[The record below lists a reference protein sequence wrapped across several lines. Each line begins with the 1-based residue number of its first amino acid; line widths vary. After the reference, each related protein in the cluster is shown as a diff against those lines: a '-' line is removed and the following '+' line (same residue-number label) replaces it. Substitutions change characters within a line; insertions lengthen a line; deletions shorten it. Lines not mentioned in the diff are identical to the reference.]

1 MQSEK
6 YEIDDG
12 ENEIE
17 SNDTSFGRGAWVCGG
32 ETWQARARVSTS
44 EVVGRLTLVLRFA
57 PMCGAWRSTEAR
69 LRVGEALAPSV
80 VKQVFSNIRPGG
92 GNRPG

>member
-44 EVVGRLTLVLRFA
+44 EVVG
-57 PMCGAWRSTEAR
+57 GAMGSSWT
-69 LRVGEALAPSV
+69 
-80 VKQVFSNIRPGG
+80 IDDD
-92 GNRPG
+92 